1 MRLADGEVWAAREKK
16 AFAHEAEGDKV
27 AIKKISNCFV
37 QATEAKRILRELR
50 ILRHLSHANVIRIR
64 DVLDPVSEPS
74 FSDLWVVFDFV
85 DLDLRKL
92 IASPQT
98 ITVQHVQWI
107 SHQILAALQYL
118 HAAHVLHRDLKPANV
133 LLSGTCEVKI
143 CDFGL
148 ARVVDEADWDRN
160 EALLSGRPLSRQP
173 SSSSNLVSSL
183 PKVTRQMTT
192 HVVTRWYRAPE
203 LILLQRYTTA
213 IDIWSFACIFAELL
227 TMLPDGP
234 PERNALF
241 PGRSCFPLSPTE
253 EDEMSSPAS
262 LDQVRAVQRPKH
274 THTPLFTHTHP
285 SSPSPS
291 HHNQLNVIFSVIGTP
306 SGPFGWVER
315 VEMRE
320 HLAALEPIAAQ
331 SFEEL
336 LPGSPPAAIQLLH
349 ELLQFRP
356 SNRLSVTAAMDHSFF
371 STMQT
376 RCERSLSVQPVDAAT
391 IDFEHAENKI
401 PHVRKKILQEI
412 KHYAMHRSV
421 SASGGSNG
429 GGGQGST
436 SSNGGG
442 SSAAHAASNC
452 CASSS
457 SSSSSHPA
465 ATRVSPR
472 VSSAANAANAANAA
486 SSSAAAAAAS
496 SAVADDDGVPSLK
509 KRRRSSRESRE
520 SLGRSTGPSPRM
532 GAGPSPVV
540 PRRVSPRQ
548 RAGA

>member
-1 MRLADGEVWAAREKK
+1 MATSTAPLSRDAQHRALFFRGCKGDGYSLIQHLGRGAYGEVWAAREKRGDNK
-16 AFAHEAEGDKV
+16 KEGDKV

-262 LDQVRAVQRPKH
+262 LDQVCVVFRGPSTH
-274 THTPLFTHTHP
+274 THTHLFSITHSP
-285 SSPSPS
+285 FLSISLASIISS
-291 HHNQLNVIFSVIGTP
+291 
-306 SGPFGWVER
+306 
-315 VEMRE
+315 M
-320 HLAALEPIAAQ
+320 
-331 SFEEL
+331 
-336 LPGSPPAAIQLLH
+336 
-349 ELLQFRP
+349 
-356 SNRLSVTAAMDHSFF
+356 
-371 STMQT
+371 
-376 RCERSLSVQPVDAAT
+376 
-391 IDFEHAENKI
+391 
-401 PHVRKKILQEI
+401 
-412 KHYAMHRSV
+412 
-421 SASGGSNG
+421 
-429 GGGQGST
+429 
-436 SSNGGG
+436 
-442 SSAAHAASNC
+442 
-452 CASSS
+452 
-457 SSSSSHPA
+457 
-465 ATRVSPR
+465 
-472 VSSAANAANAANAA
+472 
-486 SSSAAAAAAS
+486 
-496 SAVADDDGVPSLK
+496 
-509 KRRRSSRESRE
+509 
-520 SLGRSTGPSPRM
+520 
-532 GAGPSPVV
+532 
-540 PRRVSPRQ
+540 
-548 RAGA
+548 